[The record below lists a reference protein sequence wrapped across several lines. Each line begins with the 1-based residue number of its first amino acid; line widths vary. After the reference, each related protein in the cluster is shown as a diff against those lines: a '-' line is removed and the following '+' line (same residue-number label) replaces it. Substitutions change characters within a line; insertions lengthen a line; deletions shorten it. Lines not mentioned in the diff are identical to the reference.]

1 MALVGEAPLSPWSTV
16 IITRVEGITAAGG
29 RIPYPLPVA
38 TGCLQPAGGSFLPSA
53 GAVATQFDSL
63 IYASPVYSRSDG

>member
-1 MALVGEAPLSPWSTV
+1 MALVGEAPLSPWSDSV
-16 IITRVEGITAAGG
+16 VTAAGG
-29 RIPYPLPVA
+29 RIPYPLSVA
-38 TGCLQPAGGSFLPSA
+38 TGYLQPAGGSFLPSA